1 MGAGVTFPVSA
12 ARQDFNLADEL
23 SFFPL
28 NNEIQNLFWYF
39 ATMIEDLLFADVIL
53 PLPLENRFTYRVP
66 TSFQALIKTGV
77 RVIVQFGKRKFFS
90 ALVYNLHQNMPQGDF
105 DVKDIDA
112 ILDNEPIIGNKQL
125 QLWEWMAAYYC
136 CSLGEVYKAALP
148 TGLKLESQTKISLN
162 PDAVISSEIT
172 EKENAAL
179 LLLESRK
186 STTIQDLNRYLGQYS
201 SFSVIKLLL
210 EKNAVIVEE
219 QLREGYKPKIISTVR
234 LNPVFQSDDKLNDL
248 LDLLARK
255 AKKQEQLLK
264 VFLAE
269 TVYGSAGVNEISKK
283 DLLEIAGTSEAV
295 LKGLEE
301 KQVLEIFQKETGRLE
316 RDSSKELLIKE
327 LTEPQQK
334 AHDEIIAQFESQQ
347 TVLLN
352 GVTSS
357 GKTEV
362 YIRMIE
368 EQMNLGKQVLYL
380 VPEIGLTTQII
391 NRLKAAFGPKAGIYH
406 SKFNDSERVEI
417 WFNVLNNRND
427 LENYRVILGTRSSIF
442 LPFSNLG
449 LIIVDEEHENSYKQ
463 FDPAPRYNARDMA
476 ILMGTIHGAKVLLG
490 SATPSYETYFNAR
503 SNKYGLVHL
512 TERFQG
518 IEMPLLIPANTYEAT
533 RRKQMRSVFTPE
545 LYNEISTALA
555 NQEQVI
561 LFQNRRGFA
570 PYVQCG
576 NCGAIP
582 KCRYCD
588 VSMTYHKN
596 RSSLICHYCGHTV
609 PMIARCGDCGSDEIK
624 TRGFGTEKIEDEIKI
639 LFPDARVARMD
650 LDTTRA
656 KKAYEQLIWQFENG
670 KIDILVGTQMVTKGL
685 DFDHVRVVGV
695 LNADNLLNYPD
706 FRSYERSFQLIT
718 QVSGRAGRKNKQ
730 GRVIVQTSQ
739 PNHPVIL
746 DAISNNYNDLF
757 NRQVNERRLFKYPP
771 YYRLIKIVV
780 KHQNRERLDLAA
792 MHLATALRGM
802 FSKNV
807 LGPEYPVV
815 GKIQTWYQKDILIKL
830 PRDGKIQEAK
840 SRIME
845 LIAKTRALPSNS
857 NLVVYADVDP
867 M

>member
-1 MGAGVTFPVSA
+1 
-12 ARQDFNLADEL
+12 
-23 SFFPL
+23 
-28 NNEIQNLFWYF
+28 
-39 ATMIEDLLFADVIL
+39 MIVEQLFADVIL
-53 PLPLENRFTYRVP
+53 PLPLDYHFTYRVP
-66 TSFQALIKTGV
+66 SAFQFRIKIGA

-90 ALVYNLHQNMPQGDF
+90 ALVYKLHQNLPSGEF
-105 DVKDIDA
+105 EIKDIDA
-112 ILDNEPIIGNKQL
+112 ILDDEPIIGEKQL
-125 QLWEWMAAYYC
+125 LIWEWIANYYC
-136 CSLGEVYKAALP
+136 CTLGEVYKAALP

-162 PDAVISSEIT
+162 PDAIIT
-172 EKENAAL
+172 EGLTDKETAVV

-186 STTIQDLNRYLGQYS
+186 TASIQDLNQFLGQQS
-201 SFSVIKLLL
+201 SFAILKLLL

-219 QLREGYKPKIISTVR
+219 QMRESYKPKLVSMVR
-234 LNPVFQSDDKLNDL
+234 LNPEYDSEEKLNSM
-248 LDLLARK
+248 LDLLSRK

-269 TVYGSAGVNEISKK
+269 TLLGNLKLTEIAKK
-283 DLLEIAGTSEAV
+283 DLLQIADSSDAA
-295 LKGLEE
+295 LKGLDE
-301 KQVLEIFQKETGRLE
+301 KRVLEVFQKEIGRID
-316 RDSSKELLIKE
+316 RTHDTDLLIKE
-327 LTEPQQK
+327 LSVPQQI
-334 AHDEIIAQFESQQ
+334 AHDEILAQFETQQ

-357 GKTEV
+357 GKTEI
-362 YIRMIE
+362 YIRLIE
-368 EQMNLGKQVLYL
+368 EQLKLGKQVLYL

-391 NRLKAAFGPKAGIYH
+391 TRLKTAFGDQAGIYH
-406 SKFNDSERVEI
+406 SKFNDAERVEI
-417 WFNVLNNRND
+417 WFNVLN
-427 LENYRVILGTRSSIF
+427 EKSGKTGQQYQVILGARSAIF
-442 LPFSNLG
+442 LPFKNLG

-476 ILMGTIHGAKVLLG
+476 ILMGNIHGAKVLLG

-503 SNKYGLVHL
+503 SSKYGLVNL

-518 IEMPLLIPANTYEAT
+518 VEMPELFPANTQEAYK
-533 RRKQMRSVFTPE
+533 RKQMRSVFTPE
-545 LYNEISTALA
+545 LYNEITSALQ
-555 NQEQVI
+555 NKEQVI

-570 PYVQCG
+570 PFVQCG
-576 NCGAIP
+576 KCGWIP

-596 RSSLICHYCGHTV
+596 RSSLICHYCGHTTSLV
-609 PMIARCGDCGSDEIK
+609 ARCEECGSDEIK
-624 TRGFGTEKIEDEIKI
+624 TRGFGTEKIEDEIKL
-639 LFPDARVARMD
+639 LFPEARVARMD

-656 KKAYEQLIWQFENG
+656 KNAYEQLIWQFETG

-706 FRSYERSFQLIT
+706 FRSYERSYQLIM

-730 GRVIVQTSQ
+730 GRVIVQTTQ
-739 PNHPVIL
+739 PNHPVIQ
-746 DAISNNYNDLF
+746 DVIANDYYKLF
-757 NRQVNERRLFKYPP
+757 SRQMAERKMFRYPP

-780 KHQNRERLDLAA
+780 KHQNKERLDLAA
-792 MHLATALRGM
+792 TNLATAFRGI

-815 GKIQTWYQKDILIKL
+815 GRIQMWFQKEILIKL

-840 SRIME
+840 SKIME
-845 LIAKTRALPSNS
+845 IISHAKSLPNNSQLIIYT
-857 NLVVYADVDP
+857 DVDP

>member
-1 MGAGVTFPVSA
+1 
-12 ARQDFNLADEL
+12 
-23 SFFPL
+23 
-28 NNEIQNLFWYF
+28 
-39 ATMIEDLLFADVIL
+39 MIDDSLFADVIL
-53 PLPLENRFTYRVP
+53 PIPLDYRFTYRIP
-66 TSFQALIKTGV
+66 AAFHARIKVGV

-90 ALVYNLHQNMPQGDF
+90 ALVYRLHQNQPSGEFEM
-105 DVKDIDA
+105 KDIDA
-112 ILDNEPIIGNKQL
+112 ILDEEPVIGIRQF
-125 QLWEWMAAYYC
+125 QLWEWIANYYC
-136 CSLGEVYKAALP
+136 CTLGEVYKAALP
-148 TGLKLESQTKISLN
+148 SGLKLESQTKICIN
-162 PDAVISSEIT
+162 PDAIISNEIT
-172 EKENAAL
+172 DKENAIL

-186 STTIQDLNRYLGQYS
+186 SATIQDLNRFLGQQS
-201 SFSVIKLLL
+201 SLAVLKLLL
-210 EKNAVIVEE
+210 EKNAVLVEE
-219 QLREGYKPKIISTVR
+219 QLRESYKPKVVSTVR
-234 LNPVFQSDDKLNDL
+234 LNPEYCAEDKLNEL
-248 LDLLARK
+248 LDQLARK

-264 VFLAE
+264 IFLSE
-269 TVYGSAGVNEISKK
+269 TVYGDQNLAEIGKK
-283 DLLEIAGTSEAV
+283 ELLEIANASEAA

-301 KQVLEIFQKETGRLE
+301 KQILEVFQKETGRIS
-316 RDSSKELLIKE
+316 RNHSADLLIKE
-327 LTEPQQK
+327 LSESQQK
-334 AHDEIIAQFESQQ
+334 AHDEIVDQFKEHQ
-347 TVLLN
+347 TVLLH

-357 GKTEV
+357 GKTEI
-362 YIRMIE
+362 YIRLIE
-368 EQMNLGKQVLYL
+368 EQLKLGRQVLYL

-391 NRLKAAFGPKAGIYH
+391 NRLKTAFGDLAGIYH

-417 WFNVLNNRND
+417 WFNVLGNGSGRTTNP
-427 LENYRVILGTRSSIF
+427 YRVVLGARSAIF
-442 LPFSNLG
+442 LPFSDLG

-476 ILMGTIHGAKVLLG
+476 ILMGNLHGAKVLLG

-503 SNKYGLVHL
+503 SNKYGLVNL

-518 IEMPLLIPANTYEAT
+518 IELPVLIPANTQEAT
-533 RRKQMRSVFTPE
+533 KRKLMRSIFTPE
-545 LYNEISTALA
+545 LFSEITAALS
-555 NQEQVI
+555 NKEQVI

-576 NCGAIP
+576 SCGNIP
-582 KCRYCD
+582 KCKYCD
-588 VSMTYHKN
+588 VSLTYHKN
-596 RSSLICHYCGHTV
+596 RSSLICHYCGHTTS
-609 PMIARCGDCGSDEIK
+609 MISKCSECGADDIK
-624 TRGFGTEKIEDEIKI
+624 TRGFGTEKIEDEIKQ

-656 KKAYEQLIWQFENG
+656 KRAYEQLIWQFETG

-746 DAISNNYNDLF
+746 DVADNNFNQLF
-757 NRQVNERRLFKYPP
+757 NRQMAERKMFRYPP
-771 YYRLIKIVV
+771 YFRLIKVVV
-780 KHQNRERLDLAA
+780 KHQNRERLDLAST
-792 MHLATALRGM
+792 HLATALRAL

-815 GKIQTWYQKDILIKL
+815 GKIQTWFQKEILIKV

-840 SRIME
+840 AKIME
-845 LIAKTRALPSNS
+845 LINKIKTQPNNS
-857 NLVVYADVDP
+857 SLIVYADVDP